1 MSCRNE
7 EVFPACSQ
15 KPVAF
20 YFSQYFPIFS
30 FIVLLCLVLLWV
42 QPRSGFRSQGGGRLD
57 ITSRCPRGISSK
69 ASVLSGCTGATG
81 ASAKQNPELIH
92 VEAQLEIGLLI

>member
-15 KPVAF
+15 KPFPF
-20 YFSQYFPIFS
+20 YFSQYFQFCS

-42 QPRSGFRSQGGGRLD
+42 QPRSGFRSQGGWTLHPGVPGAFLPKPLSCLAALGQQAPLR
-57 ITSRCPRGISSK
+57 SK
-69 ASVLSGCTGATG
+69 ARS
-81 ASAKQNPELIH
+81 
-92 VEAQLEIGLLI
+92 